1 MPSSSPITVLTTGG
15 TIDKVYA
22 KSGELE
28 IGPAAVEAIL
38 ERSHTGLEVTISSV
52 ITKDS
57 LDMTDADRAALAERL
72 ARIPDRRVV
81 VTHGTD
87 TMTDTADQL
96 SRDSALAEK
105 TVVLTGAMQPAAMR
119 DSDAPFN
126 VGAALLAVQ
135 LLPAGV
141 YICMSGRVFPAGSV
155 VKDRSLGQFVD
166 A

>member
-28 IGPAAVEAIL
+28 IGPAAVQTIL
-38 ERSHTGLEVTISSV
+38 EQAHTGLDITISSV

-57 LDMTDADRAALAERL
+57 LDMTDADRAVLADRL
-72 ARIPDRRVV
+72 AGIDDRRVV

-87 TMTDTADQL
+87 TMTDTADHL
-96 SRDSALAEK
+96 SHDSALADK
-105 TVVLTGAMQPAAMR
+105 TIVLTGAMQPAAMR

-141 YICMSGRVFPAGSV
+141 YLCMSGRVFPAGAA

>member
-1 MPSSSPITVLTTGG
+1 MSSSSSITVLTTGG

-22 KSGELE
+22 RSGELE
-28 IGPAAVEAIL
+28 IGPAAVAAIL
-38 ERSHTGLEVTISSV
+38 EQSHTGLEVTVSSV

-57 LDMTDADRAALAERL
+57 LDMTEQDRDVLAARVAE
-72 ARIPDRRVV
+72 ITDRRIV

-87 TMTDTADQL
+87 TMTETADRL
-96 SRDSALAEK
+96 ARDGALADK

-119 DSDAPFN
+119 DSDAHFN
-126 VGAALLAVQ
+126 VGAALTAVQ

-141 YICMSGRVFPAGSV
+141 YICMSGRVFPAGTV
-155 VKDRSLGQFVD
+155 TKDRSLGRFVD